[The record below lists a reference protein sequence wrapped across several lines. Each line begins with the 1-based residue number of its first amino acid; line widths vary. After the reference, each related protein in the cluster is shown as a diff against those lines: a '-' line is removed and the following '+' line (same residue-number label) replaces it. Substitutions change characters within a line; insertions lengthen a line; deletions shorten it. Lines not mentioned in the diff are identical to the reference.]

1 MTGSIVSECSYT
13 LPHITLAGI
22 SNNNVGKPIL
32 LALHGWLDNANSFIP
47 MLPYFDQYH
56 VIALDWAGHGKSSH
70 RPHGVDYQQMD
81 YVYDLHA
88 LITEQGW
95 NELIIVGHSM
105 GGILAS
111 LYASAFPE
119 NVKALVSLDAYGPL
133 YDLGNAKDTLRK
145 GIESRLQR
153 ALRQS
158 SGRQV
163 RFGDLVE
170 KRIAADGLDRE
181 SAALILSRAV
191 TTEAEQS
198 LTFDSIVQFQ
208 TDPRLRSPSL
218 VRLSEQ
224 HVQQFMQGVSVPT
237 LAILASDG
245 LIKRRKS
252 DDKRQDWFAN
262 VLLDEVDGHHHVHM
276 QRPQQIAAKI
286 ADFLAY

>member
-1 MTGSIVSECSYT
+1 MTDFTASAQSFELSHMT
-13 LPHITLAGI
+13 FAGI
-22 SNNNVGKPIL
+22 SNDHTNKPIL
-32 LALHGWLDNANSFIP
+32 LALHGWLDNANSFLP
-47 MLPYFDQYH
+47 MLPYMDDFH

-70 RPHGVDYQQMD
+70 RPAGTDYQQMD

-88 LITEQGW
+88 LITSQQW
-95 NELIIVGHSM
+95 SNVVLVGHSM
-105 GGILAS
+105 GGILSS
-111 LYASAFPE
+111 LYAAAFPE
-119 NVKALVSLDAYGPL
+119 NVRALISLDAYGPL

-153 ALRQS
+153 ALRKP

-181 SAALILSRAV
+181 SAALLLSRAV
-191 TTEAEQS
+191 TTETEQT
-198 LTFDSIVQFQ
+198 LTFDSNVQFQ

-237 LAILASDG
+237 LAILASEG
-245 LIKRRKS
+245 LIKRRRA
-252 DDKRQDWFAN
+252 DDKREGWFAN
-262 VLLDEVDGHHHVHM
+262 VTLDEVEGHHHVHM
-276 QRPQQIAAKI
+276 QLPQQIAAKI
-286 ADFLAY
+286 ADFLSK